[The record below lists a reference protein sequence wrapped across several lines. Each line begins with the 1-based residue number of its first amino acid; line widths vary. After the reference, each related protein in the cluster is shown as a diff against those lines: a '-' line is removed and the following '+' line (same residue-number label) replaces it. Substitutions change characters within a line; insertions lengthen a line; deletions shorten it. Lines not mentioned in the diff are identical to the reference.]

1 MKGLYSGLVFA
12 IAVACLP
19 TGGQARALIP
29 DAPLYP
35 GEHANFV
42 VVKKHAHRLILYD
55 RGKVLRTY
63 RISLGYGG
71 LGPKRREGDG
81 RTPEGLYRIDGRN
94 PDSRF
99 HLALHIS
106 YPNAHDVAAARAR
119 GQNPGGEIMI
129 HGVPNNASGV
139 IAKAYNRIDWTAGC
153 ISVSDRAIDEIWRLV
168 PDGTPIDILP

>member
-1 MKGLYSGLVFA
+1 MKGLCSGLVFA
-12 IAVACLP
+12 FALACLP
-19 TGGQARALIP
+19 SSGQARALIP
-29 DAPLYP
+29 EQPLLS
-35 GEHANFV
+35 GEQANFV
-42 VVKKHAHRLILYD
+42 VVKKHAHELILYD
-55 RGKVLRTY
+55 RGQVLRTY

-94 PDSRF
+94 PDSLY

-106 YPNAHDVAAARAR
+106 YPSARDVAAAHAR

-129 HGVPNNASGV
+129 HGVPNDASGV

-153 ISVSDRAIDEIWRLV
+153 ISVSDRAIEEIWRLV
-168 PDGTPIDILP
+168 PDGTPVDILP